1 MTTSPHDLLERLAVP
16 RLPGSEALKDIEAF
30 LAATLQDLGFQ
41 VTATRFVA
49 HSPLDAVAVL
59 GAGLGWLA
67 LLAIPL
73 LIFPLPTWSAALFL
87 GVGLSVLGVLGWG
100 LARNVIP
107 NPRIRAEVRNLEG
120 RRGEPR
126 IWLVAHS
133 DSKGQGLSLAGR
145 VVAVVGAVV
154 GIGLLV
160 LMATARLAGPVPWGW
175 AVFGSVPLVVS
186 GALLS
191 RSRSRN
197 DSPGAVDNATGVIA
211 VLTAAEQLRAR
222 NDVGVLITSAEE
234 YAMAGAR
241 VWVAETARREPF
253 VNVEGIDARG
263 AIRVMVHATRGE
275 QGQVS
280 RELASQLERVL
291 TAGTVPVR
299 VASLPPGILVDGTAL
314 ARAGMPG
321 VTVCRGDWS
330 TLGIVHTVRD
340 TAARVDPEAAAAVG
354 DAIAEAVELRLG

>member
-1 MTTSPHDLLERLAVP
+1 MTTSPRALLERLAVP
-16 RLPGSEALKDIEAF
+16 RLPGSQALTDVEDF
-30 LAATLQDLGFQ
+30 LAATLQELGFQ
-41 VTATRFVA
+41 VTATRFTA

-67 LLAIPL
+67 LLVIPL
-73 LIFPLPTWSAALFL
+73 LILPLPAWSAALFL
-87 GVGLSVLGVLGWG
+87 GVGLPVLGVLGWG

-107 NPRIRAEVRNLEG
+107 NPRSRAEVRNLEG

-133 DSKGQGLSLAGR
+133 DSKGQGVSLAGR

-160 LMATARLAGPVPWGW
+160 LMAAARLTGPVPWGL
-175 AVFGSVPLVVS
+175 AVSGSVPLIVS

-211 VLTAAEQLRAR
+211 VLTAAERLRAR
-222 NDVGVLITSAEE
+222 SDVGVLITGAEE

-241 VWVAETARREPF
+241 VWAAETARREPF
-253 VNVEGIDARG
+253 VNVDGIDARG
-263 AIRVMVHATRGE
+263 AIRVMTHATRGE
-275 QGQVS
+275 QGRVS
-280 RELASQLERVL
+280 REVAGQLERAL
-291 TAGTVPVR
+291 GSGAVPVR
-299 VASLPPGILVDGTAL
+299 VASLPPGIVVDGTAL

-321 VTVCRGDWS
+321 VTVSRGDWT
-330 TLGIVHTVRD
+330 TLGVVHTARD
-340 TAARVDPEAAAAVG
+340 TAGRVDPDAAAAVG
-354 DAIAEAVELRLG
+354 HAIAEAVEHRLG